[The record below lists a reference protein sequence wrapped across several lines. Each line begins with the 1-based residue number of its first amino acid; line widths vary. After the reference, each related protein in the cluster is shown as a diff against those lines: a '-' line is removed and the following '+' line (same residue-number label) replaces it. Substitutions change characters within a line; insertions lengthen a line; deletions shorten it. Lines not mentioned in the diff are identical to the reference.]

1 MRKEFIR
8 KIGFYGVYDTRK
20 YRYRCC
26 DGVIYRI
33 AKDLLNTTG
42 AINGWKIVYTGK

>member
-1 MRKEFIR
+1 MKKILLG

-20 YRYRCC
+20 YRYRDC

-33 AKDLLNTTG
+33 AKDLLGTTG
-42 AINGWKIVYTGK
+42 AINGWQII